1 MMSKRES
8 EGGALERQSAERPR
22 QRPRKLY
29 SRPRLE
35 ALGALRDI
43 TLAGTSP
50 GIGDSQFPNTK
61 P

>member
-1 MMSKRES
+1 MMPKRES
-8 EGGALERQSAERPR
+8 EGGALEPQSAEGARG
-22 QRPRKLY
+22 RPRKSY

-35 ALGALRDI
+35 ALGALRDV